1 MPSPTVRMTRVEY
14 VMKDVAMTPDKR
26 GVAIQR
32 VGVKE
37 LHLPLLIRRKGE
49 GFQAVVGNLTL
60 SVDLPKQFRGTHMS
74 RLVEVVFKWSQKPI
88 SGHELKL
95 ILEQIRSR
103 LNAARA
109 HATIKFKYFLEKQA
123 PVSKSVSALDYDCE
137 FTGIL
142 SDDGFDFILGVEVPI
157 TALCPCSKEISNA
170 GAHNQRG
177 VIRAR
182 IRYDREVFYWIED
195 LVRQLEEA
203 ASCDIYPLLKR
214 RDEKYVTERAY
225 ERPKF
230 VEDVLRDVVLMLRS
244 DPSVRWYEVEC
255 ETFESIHNH
264 SAYAYQCES
273 RSEWE
278 GRP

>member
-1 MPSPTVRMTRVEY
+1 MIRVED
-14 VMKDVAMTPDKR
+14 VMKDVAMAPDKR

-32 VGVKE
+32 VGVKD
-37 LHLPLLIRRKGE
+37 LHLPMLIRRKGE
-49 GFQAVVGNLTL
+49 GFQAVVGNLTV

-109 HATIKFKYFLEKQA
+109 HATVKFKYFLEKQA
-123 PVSKSVSALDYDCE
+123 PVSRSVSALDYECE
-137 FTGIL
+137 FTGTL

-157 TALCPCSKEISNA
+157 TALCPCSKEIADA

-182 IRYDREVFYWIED
+182 VRYARETFYWIED
-195 LVRQLEEA
+195 LVLQLEA
-203 ASCDIYPLLKR
+203 VASCDIYPLLKR

-230 VEDVLRDVVLMLRS
+230 VEDVLRDVVVMLRS
-244 DPSVRWYEVEC
+244 DPSMLWYEVEC

-273 RSEWE
+273 RAEWE
-278 GRP
+278 VKP